1 MPTDVLTLADRLWRG
16 ELSTTTM
23 HPVDHVGGFVEITD
37 GVGFTPSFANVSA
50 FNTGDG
56 LVLVDTGSLPLA
68 EVVHA
73 DIRRWSNA
81 PLHTAVYSHGHIDH
95 VFGVPVWEQEAREQG
110 WKAPE
115 VIAHHALPARFD
127 RYIFTAGYNTI
138 INRRQFG
145 FKDLT
150 WPTSYRYPDRT
161 YHEVLE
167 LSVGELDFT
176 LRHEKGETDD
186 HTVTWQASSR
196 VLCCGDLFIW
206 ASPNAGNPQKVQR
219 YPREWAQALR
229 RMLTL
234 EAEFLL
240 PGHGLPVVGADRVRQ
255 ALTDTADLLDSL
267 VDQTLAVMNSGGRLD
282 DAIHSVR
289 PPAELEER
297 PYLRPVYDEPEFI
310 VHTVWRQYGGWW
322 DGNPATLKPASERAL
337 AAELAAL
344 AGGAGVL
351 AERALELLAR
361 ATGAA
366 DDGAADDGAADDG
379 AADDSAADD
388 SAAEQD
394 LRLAGHLAESAWLS
408 SPADRAVQ
416 RARQQVFA
424 ARAARA
430 TSTMARGVFT
440 WAASESVP
448 EVHGEDGSLH
458 GH

>member
-1 MPTDVLTLADRLWRG
+1 LTGSVPTDVLTLADRLWRG
-16 ELSTTTM
+16 EVSTTTM

-50 FNTGDG
+50 FSTGDG

-68 EVVHA
+68 SVVHD

-145 FKDLT
+145 FKDLN

-167 LSVGELDFT
+167 LSVGEVDFL

-289 PPAELEER
+289 PPAELDER

-322 DGNPATLKPASERAL
+322 DGNPATLKPARERAL

-366 DDGAADDGAADDG
+366 DTGAADDG
-379 AADDSAADD
+379 
-388 SAAEQD
+388 AAEQD
-394 LRLAGHLAESAWLS
+394 LRLAGHLAESAWLAD
-408 SPADRAVQ
+408 PADSAVQ
-416 RARQQVFA
+416 QARQQVFA
-424 ARAARA
+424 ARAERA
-430 TSTMARGVFT
+430 TSTMARGVFN
-440 WAASESVP
+440 WASAESVQQMD
-448 EVHGEDGSLH
+448 GEDGSPH